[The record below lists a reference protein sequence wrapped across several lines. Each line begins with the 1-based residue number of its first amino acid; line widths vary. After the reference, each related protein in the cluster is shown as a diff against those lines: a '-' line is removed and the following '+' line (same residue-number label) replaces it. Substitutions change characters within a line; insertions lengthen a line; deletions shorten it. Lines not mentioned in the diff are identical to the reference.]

1 MLETTVRGARLGPTQ
16 THEELTHMCMT
27 RRKLRLTSV
36 TAIATVA
43 VVGLGGGASAYA
55 KKAPV
60 RKSKAPAVA
69 GTWSGQYS
77 GAFSGT
83 FTLNWTKNGKNLRG
97 TIKLSN
103 PSGSYTCTGKIEG
116 SKLTF
121 GAVGAGARYTGSISG
136 ASMSGS
142 YTTGRGGGSWSATK
156 G

>member
-1 MLETTVRGARLGPTQ
+1 MRN
-16 THEELTHMCMT
+16 T

-36 TAIATVA
+36 TVIASVA
-43 VVGLGGGASAYA
+43 VVSLGGGVSAAA

-60 RKSKAPAVA
+60 KKSKAPAVA
-69 GTWSGQYS
+69 GKWSGQYS

-83 FTLNWTKNGKNLRG
+83 FTLNWTRQGKKLDG
-97 TIKLSN
+97 TIKLSS
-103 PSGSYTCTGKIEG
+103 PSGSYTCTGRIEG

>member
-1 MLETTVRGARLGPTQ
+1 
-16 THEELTHMCMT
+16 
-27 RRKLRLTSV
+27 
-36 TAIATVA
+36 
-43 VVGLGGGASAYA
+43 
-55 KKAPV
+55 V